1 LLVWVL
7 LGVAPGCA
15 PPLRE
20 VMLIVTTDLDCESMS
35 RVEVRLSRG
44 ASEATVYQGT
54 FQRTECLNAGVTV
67 ASGISL
73 GRGQEFRLGIVD
85 GRRTDERLRIELV
98 GQGNNGVATTARAE
112 TRFVDGK
119 VYGLRMNL
127 SQFCRTGAA
136 GTVCPGG
143 QVCHAE
149 TTSLAPSCVNIFREP
164 GVGPTASLGEP
175 VTVTITAGG
184 TP

>member
-1 LLVWVL
+1 
-7 LGVAPGCA
+7 
-15 PPLRE
+15 
-20 VMLIVTTDLDCESMS
+20 MLIVTTDLDCDSMS
-35 RVEVRLSRG
+35 RVDVRLSRG
-44 ASEATVYQGT
+44 TSDATVYQGT
-54 FQRTECLNAGVTV
+54 FQRVECLGPG
-67 ASGISL
+67 ASAPSRITL

-85 GRRTDERLRIELV
+85 GRRSDERLRIELV

-136 GTVCPGG
+136 GTVCPEG

-149 TTSLAPSCVNIFREP
+149 TTSLGPLCVNIFREP
-164 GVGPTASLGEP
+164 GVGPTAAQGAPVTATVTLGEGP
-175 VTVTITAGG
+175 GG
-184 TP
+184 G